1 MYVISKIHLDT
12 ATYRRVLLATT
23 SHTAADYRIAGFCC
37 EDFNLTNRH
46 LRNIW
51 VKPGGEREREI
62 CG

>member
-37 EDFNLTNRH
+37 EDFNLANRH
-46 LRNIW
+46 LRDI
-51 VKPGGEREREI
+51 
-62 CG
+62 